1 MPPLLVVMGVSGV
14 GKSTIAHELALALDV
29 ESADGDDFHTADSI
43 ASMRAGTP
51 LTDDDRRGWLAD
63 IGRWLAAHDDV
74 GGVVSCSALKRAYRD
89 MLRSAAPRTAFVH
102 LTADHETV
110 LVRMQGREHFMAPSL
125 LDSQE
130 KTLEPLESDETG
142 WVIDSRM
149 APTEI
154 VESVKRALG
163 GAGPAGTPG

>member
-14 GKSTIAHELALALDV
+14 GKSTIARELALSLGV
-29 ESADGDDFHTADSI
+29 ESADGDDFHTTDNIS
-43 ASMRAGTP
+43 SMRAGTP
-51 LTDDDRRGWLAD
+51 LTDGDRRGWLAD
-63 IGRWLAAHDDV
+63 IGRWLASRDGV
-74 GGVVSCSALKRAYRD
+74 GGVVSCSASKRAYRD
-89 MLRSAAPRTAFVH
+89 TLRSAAPRTAFVH

-110 LVRMQGREHFMAPSL
+110 LSRMQGREHFRALSL

-130 KTLEPLESDETG
+130 KTLEPLEADEAG

-154 VESVKRALG
+154 VESVKRDLLQ
-163 GAGPAGTPG
+163 